1 MIVKAL
7 VLTVLCIQ
15 GIKWFWQKNFD
26 SIMVIFTLMISMGLV
41 ISEMAFRFTR
51 RSLRYRF
58 IQNALA
64 MWMVFL
70 CMTVMLGF
78 TRKNDAAKLNSKVP
92 LRMIFIPIHC
102 LYATLLFWG
111 LFVEGM
117 G

>member
-7 VLTVLCIQ
+7 VLIVLSLQ
-15 GIKWFWQKNFD
+15 GIKWFWEKNFD
-26 SIMVIFTLMISMGLV
+26 SIMVIFTLIISMGLV
-41 ISEMAFRFTR
+41 VSEMAFRFTT

-58 IQNALA
+58 TQNAIA
-64 MWMVFL
+64 MWQVFICL
-70 CMTVMLGF
+70 TVMLGF
-78 TRKNDAAKLNSKVP
+78 TRKNDAAKLNAKVP
-92 LRMIFIPIHC
+92 LRMIFIPIHL